1 MVTKTVTGKEKD
13 MKNMETQLPYNLQFF
28 AEGESE
34 GGSEGGADQ
43 SQGSGEEGNQN
54 NNGNQSQENNTGA
67 KTFTQE
73 EVNNI
78 GAREKN
84 QGKNSILKLFGC
96 ADEKTAKAEAEE
108 FKKWKESQMTEDQKR
123 TEAEKALKDT
133 AAASEERALAAEN
146 KLTAFTAGVTKESL
160 DDALAIALLKVTEEK
175 NLEAVLTEMKKEPR
189 YAGLFGNNSDS
200 SGGTGSSANHNRG
213 NQGKN
218 NIGERLGKQRL
229 NNNPQK
235 SSFFKS

>member
-1 MVTKTVTGKEKD
+1 
-13 MKNMETQLPYNLQFF
+13 MKNMGTRLPYNLQFF
-28 AEGESE
+28 AKDGSE

-43 SQGSGEEGNQN
+43 SQGSGESGNQN
-54 NNGNQSQENNTGA
+54 NEGNQSQNNNSGG

-73 EVNNI
+73 DVNAI

-96 ADEKTAKAEAEE
+96 TDEKTAKAEAEE

-123 TEAEKALKDT
+123 TEAENALKDT
-133 AAASEERALAAEN
+133 AAANEKRALAAEN
-146 KLTAFTAGVTKESL
+146 KLTALTAGVTKESL

-189 YAGLFGNNSDS
+189 YSGFFGSNSDS

-213 NQGKN
+213 SQGTN